1 VGHSLLKLFGSGAVH
16 PTKDAGGQLK
26 DGPGA
31 GAGGVGAGGV
41 GGGGFGLGAT
51 GLGVGGFGAGGG
63 TGTGFGSVA
72 PYVGIG
78 VTGPGGTG
86 LGGNDDCNER
96 VQNATSSAFI
106 TNFPSTC
113 LLLL

>member
-1 VGHSLLKLFGSGAVH
+1 MH

-51 GLGVGGFGAGGG
+51 GLGCIHN
-63 TGTGFGSVA
+63 
-72 PYVGIG
+72 PYQR
-78 VTGPGGTG
+78 
-86 LGGNDDCNER
+86 LEYR
-96 VQNATSSAFI
+96 
-106 TNFPSTC
+106 ST
-113 LLLL
+113 

>member
-1 VGHSLLKLFGSGAVH
+1 MGHSLLKLFGSGAVH

-51 GLGVGGFGAGGG
+51 GLGCIHN
-63 TGTGFGSVA
+63 
-72 PYVGIG
+72 PYRR
-78 VTGPGGTG
+78 
-86 LGGNDDCNER
+86 LEYR
-96 VQNATSSAFI
+96 
-106 TNFPSTC
+106 ST
-113 LLLL
+113 